1 MSANKSNI
9 EFNEEEK
16 VSNRNLNQNNS
27 QIIKYSKDY
36 IKKIENN
43 KTIESNNS
51 LRNLFK
57 YNDVEKI
64 KQKLKE
70 NLDSNLN
77 SYILSTKSKEQKI
90 VELLELTNQYE
101 SQITILNN
109 QINLLTKNNKQ
120 MKDILK
126 NMELNYNQKETD
138 LMKEKELN
146 KKNINIINELNQD
159 KNICETK
166 IKELVNIINQYSR
179 QIEALT
185 ENLNYIKNEF
195 FEYKEKNEKEKN
207 KLNELNNMNNILNK
221 EKEELNLIINKFNE
235 ENIKLKQDNKN
246 LFEKFNLLENDYKL
260 LKEKNIKIENLFEK
274 EKNKYNTLIN
284 YINQD
289 LKSLTE
295 YFEYKIN
302 HILIKDEYNN
312 NILNENK
319 LSLNCFNN
327 DEIKKINFEIFIK
340 ELINIFNSFKEKIDI
355 NNKNYNNAYIKEIN
369 DMNKLIKIKDDNI
382 NKLKEDVKKLL
393 QDNII
398 LIKELEKFSNV

>member
-166 IKELVNIINQYSR
+166 IKELVNIINQYSG

-185 ENLNYIKNEF
+185 ENLNNIKNEF

-295 YFEYKIN
+295 YFEFKIN

-355 NNKNYNNAYIKEIN
+355 NNKNKNSAYIKEIN

-398 LIKELEKFSNV
+398 LIK

>member
-166 IKELVNIINQYSR
+166 IKELVNIINQYSG

-185 ENLNYIKNEF
+185 ENLNNIKNEF

-355 NNKNYNNAYIKEIN
+355 NNKNYNNVYIKEIN

>member
-16 VSNRNLNQNNS
+16 VSNRNLNKNNS

-57 YNDVEKI
+57 QNDVEKI
-64 KQKLKE
+64 KQKLNE

-166 IKELVNIINQYSR
+166 IKELVNIINQYSG

-185 ENLNYIKNEF
+185 ENLNNIKNEF

-340 ELINIFNSFKEKIDI
+340 ELINIFNSFKEKIDLSK
-355 NNKNYNNAYIKEIN
+355 NKNSAYTKEIN

>member
-109 QINLLTKNNKQ
+109 QINLLIKNNKQ

-166 IKELVNIINQYSR
+166 IKELVNIINQYSG

-185 ENLNYIKNEF
+185 ENLNNIKNEF

-340 ELINIFNSFKEKIDI
+340 ELINIFNSFKEKIDL
-355 NNKNYNNAYIKEIN
+355 NNKNYNNVYIKEIN